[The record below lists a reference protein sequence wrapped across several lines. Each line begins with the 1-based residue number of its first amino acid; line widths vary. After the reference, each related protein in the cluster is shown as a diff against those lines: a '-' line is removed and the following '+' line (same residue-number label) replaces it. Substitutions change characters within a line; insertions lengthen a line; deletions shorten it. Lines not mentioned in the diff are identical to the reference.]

1 MQDGEDE
8 KGNGV
13 KGEEMGQGVE
23 QKVLEGQADQIPKM
37 EKQVVLGKNKPEK
50 KVKKRKWWHRRQK
63 VEMQV
68 APRDLVE
75 EPEQVILK
83 DQRRK
88 PVKKVVLVFEIEM
101 KKIERQV
108 DPVEKPDQVM
118 KKVERQVAPLNLV
131 EEPEQVILKDQG
143 KEQVKNRVRLIENK
157 MKKLERQVDPV
168 EKPDQVMKKVERQMA
183 QFNLVEEPEQVILKE
198 QVKNRVRFIEN
209 EMKAERQ
216 VDPVEKPDQVMKKE
230 ERQVDPVKKPD
241 QVMKKTERQVAL
253 LNLVEEP
260 EQVILKE
267 QVKNRVRFIENE
279 MKAERQVDPVEKPDQ
294 VMKKAERQVALLNLV
309 EEPEQVILKEQ
320 VKNRVCFIE
329 NEMKKAER
337 QVDSVEKPDQVMK
350 KAERQVDPVDKPD
363 QVMKK
368 AERQVALLNLV
379 EEPEQVILKEQ
390 VKNRVRFIENE
401 MKKADRQVDPVEK
414 PDQVMKKAERQVDPV
429 EKTDQVMKKAER
441 QVALLNLV
449 EEPEQVILK
458 EQVKNRIRF
467 IENEMRAERQVDP
480 VEKPDQVMKK
490 VERQVDPV
498 EKPDQVM
505 KKTERQVAL
514 LNLVEEPEQ
523 VILKEQVKNRD
534 RFIEN
539 EMKKAERQVDPVEK
553 PDQVMKKVERQVD
566 PVEKTDQVMKKAE
579 RQVALLN
586 LVEEPE
592 QVILKEQVK
601 NRIRFIENEMRAER
615 QVDPVEKPDQVMKKV
630 ERQVDPVEKP
640 DQVMKKTERQVA
652 LLNLVEEPEQVIL
665 KEQVKNRDRFIENE
679 MKKAE
684 RQVDPVEKPD
694 KVMKKAERQVDP
706 VEKTDQVMKKVER
719 QLDPVEK
726 PDQVMKKA
734 ERQVDPVE
742 KPDQVMKKA
751 ERQVAL
757 LNLVEEPEQV
767 ILKEQVK
774 NRVRFIENEMKKAE
788 CRQVDPVEKPDQV
801 MKKAERQVDPVEK
814 TDQVMKKAERQVALL
829 NLVEEP
835 EQVILKEQVKNRI
848 RFIENEM
855 RAERQVDPVEKPDQ
869 VMKKVER
876 QVDPVE
882 KPDQVMKK
890 TERQVAL
897 LNLVEEPE
905 QVILKEQVKNRD
917 RFIENEM
924 KKAERQV
931 DPVEKPDQV
940 MKKVERQ
947 VDPVEKTDQVMKK
960 AERQVALLNLVE
972 EPEQVILKE
981 QVKNRIRF
989 IENEMRAERQ
999 VDPVE
1004 KPDQVMKKVERQV
1017 DPVEKPDQVMKKTER
1032 QVALLNLVEEPEQV
1046 ILKEQ
1051 VKNRDRFIEN
1061 EMKKAERQVDPVE
1074 KPDKVMK
1081 KAERQVDPVE
1091 KTDQVMKK
1099 VERQLDP
1106 VEKPDQVMK
1115 KAERQVDPVEKPD
1128 QVMKKAERQ
1137 VALLNLVEE
1146 PEQVILKEQV
1156 KNRVRFIEN
1165 EMKKAECRQVDP
1177 VEKPDQVMKKAE
1189 RQVDPVEKTDQV
1201 MKKAERQ
1208 VALLNLVE
1216 EPEQVILKEQVKNRI
1231 RFIENEMRA
1240 ERQVDPVEKPDQVMK
1255 KVERQVDPV
1264 EKPDQVMKKTERQ
1277 VALLN
1282 LVEEP
1287 EQVILKEQVKNRDR
1301 FIENEMKKAE
1311 RQVDPVEK
1319 PDKVMKKAERQVA
1332 PVDTVE
1338 KPKQVVKNQ
1347 IDIKKPNLEEQM
1359 VLKIL
1364 EKMENKRLEKQV
1376 LQMDQMTKVEEEQLQ
1391 DDVLVPP
1398 IVEAQPGE
1406 SGKESRK

>member
-23 QKVLEGQADQIPKM
+23 QKVLEDQADQIPKM
-37 EKQVVLGKNKPEK
+37 ESKVVLGKNKPEK
-50 KVKKRKWWHRRQK
+50 KVKKRKWWQRRQK

-414 PDQVMKKAERQVDPV
+414 PDQVMKKA
-429 EKTDQVMKKAER
+429 
-441 QVALLNLV
+441 
-449 EEPEQVILK
+449 
-458 EQVKNRIRF
+458 
-467 IENEMRAERQVDP
+467 
-480 VEKPDQVMKK
+480 
-490 VERQVDPV
+490 
-498 EKPDQVM
+498 
-505 KKTERQVAL
+505 
-514 LNLVEEPEQ
+514 
-523 VILKEQVKNRD
+523 
-534 RFIEN
+534 
-539 EMKKAERQVDPVEK
+539 
-553 PDQVMKKVERQVD
+553 ERQVD

>member
-401 MKKADRQVDPVEK
+401 MKKADRQVEPVEK
-414 PDQVMKKAERQVDPV
+414 PDQVMKKA
-429 EKTDQVMKKAER
+429 
-441 QVALLNLV
+441 
-449 EEPEQVILK
+449 
-458 EQVKNRIRF
+458 
-467 IENEMRAERQVDP
+467 
-480 VEKPDQVMKK
+480 
-490 VERQVDPV
+490 
-498 EKPDQVM
+498 
-505 KKTERQVAL
+505 
-514 LNLVEEPEQ
+514 
-523 VILKEQVKNRD
+523 
-534 RFIEN
+534 
-539 EMKKAERQVDPVEK
+539 
-553 PDQVMKKVERQVD
+553 ERQVD

-734 ERQVDPVE
+734 E
-742 KPDQVMKKA
+742 
-751 ERQVAL
+751 
-757 LNLVEEPEQV
+757 
-767 ILKEQVK
+767 
-774 NRVRFIENEMKKAE
+774 
-788 CRQVDPVEKPDQV
+788 
-801 MKKAERQVDPVEK
+801 
-814 TDQVMKKAERQVALL
+814 
-829 NLVEEP
+829 
-835 EQVILKEQVKNRI
+835 
-848 RFIENEM
+848 
-855 RAERQVDPVEKPDQ
+855 
-869 VMKKVER
+869 
-876 QVDPVE
+876 
-882 KPDQVMKK
+882 
-890 TERQVAL
+890 
-897 LNLVEEPE
+897 
-905 QVILKEQVKNRD
+905 
-917 RFIENEM
+917 
-924 KKAERQV
+924 
-931 DPVEKPDQV
+931 
-940 MKKVERQ
+940 
-947 VDPVEKTDQVMKK
+947 
-960 AERQVALLNLVE
+960 
-972 EPEQVILKE
+972 
-981 QVKNRIRF
+981 
-989 IENEMRAERQ
+989 
-999 VDPVE
+999 
-1004 KPDQVMKKVERQV
+1004 
-1017 DPVEKPDQVMKKTER
+1017 
-1032 QVALLNLVEEPEQV
+1032 
-1046 ILKEQ
+1046 
-1051 VKNRDRFIEN
+1051 
-1061 EMKKAERQVDPVE
+1061 
-1074 KPDKVMK
+1074 
-1081 KAERQVDPVE
+1081 
-1091 KTDQVMKK
+1091 
-1099 VERQLDP
+1099 
-1106 VEKPDQVMK
+1106 
-1115 KAERQVDPVEKPD
+1115 
-1128 QVMKKAERQ
+1128 
-1137 VALLNLVEE
+1137 
-1146 PEQVILKEQV
+1146 
-1156 KNRVRFIEN
+1156 
-1165 EMKKAECRQVDP
+1165 RQVDP